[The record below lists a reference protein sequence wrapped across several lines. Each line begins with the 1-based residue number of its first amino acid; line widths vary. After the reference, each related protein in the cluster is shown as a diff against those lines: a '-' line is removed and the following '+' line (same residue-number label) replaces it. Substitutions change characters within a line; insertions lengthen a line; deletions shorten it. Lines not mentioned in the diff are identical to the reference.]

1 MEAIK
6 KHHGYID
13 YTVNL
18 IAGISF
24 VFAVIMAFG
33 YGAAV
38 AIPKDILEPLVLLSP
53 SLAFA
58 LVDLFTLGLPAVL
71 IFVLLSLAVKLLKVR
86 VVYAILAMPFVLFML
101 FTLPELLVN
110 TNGSGLYLA
119 STCAKTLPVVVC
131 ALFLAKKDKVS
142 NST

>member
-6 KHHGYID
+6 KHHGYVD

-18 IAGISF
+18 FAGILF

-33 YGAAV
+33 YGSAV

-110 TNGSGLYLA
+110 TSGSGLYLA
-119 STCAKTLPVVVC
+119 STCAKTLPVVVF
-131 ALFLAKKDKVS
+131 ALFMAKKDKVS
-142 NST
+142 NSA